1 MRTGVFAGVPAAPL
15 PPRHPVRRDAHGEQ
29 PNTSTASPKG
39 AHPAGA
45 RGCHQGRGVAR
56 TLAAG
61 AASGPNG
68 RMTGGQISVF
78 LADDNLI
85 VREGVRAMLALEPDI
100 EVVGMACDYDGLV
113 AKAEAAAPQ
122 VLVTDIRMPPSF
134 QREGIDAAKEL
145 RKRHPGTGVVVLS
158 QYDDPEYAVSLLSE
172 GAAGYAYLLKDAVA
186 EGDQLAAAVR
196 QVASGGSML
205 DPKIVDALTRPV
217 TGHTHELSPSEEE
230 LLHMVATGMPI
241 KAIAVARRTTLA
253 RAASDVERLFLT
265 ISRDA
270 SAGASGSLR
279 RLRLLH
285 QAIVDRE
292 EQGETLSRLLPGGL
306 AEKVRRE
313 GASIGDVEELDVTV
327 VMSDV
332 RGYSA
337 IAEKSD
343 LGRLAR
349 QVNTHRAEMNHA
361 VLDAGGTVMQF
372 IGDAVMA
379 VFGAPVPQVDH
390 ADRAVSAAVAMIERQ
405 AAVDERWA
413 RDRLPAFGLGI
424 GVSTGP
430 VAAALLGSQERLE
443 YTVVGDTVNM
453 AQRLQDQARPAGRIV
468 LSEATYA
475 ALRTP
480 VDAQRLEPLRV
491 KGREAP
497 VTAYVITAA
506 GGSARADGAA
516 PRVADGISGTG
527 GAA

>member
-1 MRTGVFAGVPAAPL
+1 
-15 PPRHPVRRDAHGEQ
+15 
-29 PNTSTASPKG
+29 
-39 AHPAGA
+39 
-45 RGCHQGRGVAR
+45 
-56 TLAAG
+56 
-61 AASGPNG
+61 
-68 RMTGGQISVF
+68 MTGGQISVF

-100 EVVGMACDYDGLV
+100 EVVGVACDYDELV
-113 AKAEAAAPQ
+113 AKAGAAAPQ
-122 VLVTDIRMPPSF
+122 VLVTDIRMPPKF

-145 RKRHPGTGVVVLS
+145 RKLHPGTGVVVLS

-186 EGDQLAAAVR
+186 EGDQLATAVR

-217 TGHTHELSPSEEE
+217 TADGELGTAEEE
-230 LLHMVATGMPI
+230 LLRMVAAGLPI
-241 KAIAVARRTTLA
+241 KAIAVARSTTP
-253 RAASDVERLFLT
+253 AAAAADVEDLFLK

-306 AEKVRRE
+306 ADKVRRD

-327 VMSDV
+327 LMSDV

-337 IAEKSD
+337 ITEKSD
-343 LGRLAR
+343 LSRLAH

-372 IGDAVMA
+372 VGDAVMA
-379 VFGAPVPQVDH
+379 VFGAPVPQDDH
-390 ADRAVSAAVAMIERQ
+390 ADRAVGAAVAMIERQ
-405 AAVDERWA
+405 AAVDERWVGEGM
-413 RDRLPAFGLGI
+413 PAFGLGI

-430 VAAALLGSQERLE
+430 VAAALLGSEERLE
-443 YTVVGDTVNM
+443 YTVVGDTVNL

-475 ALRTP
+475 ALRAP
-480 VDAQRLEPLRV
+480 VDAQRLGPLKV

-497 VTAYVITAA
+497 VNAYVITVAGGAA
-506 GGSARADGAA
+506 GAARADGAI
-516 PRVADGISGTG
+516 PRVAGAGGTP
-527 GAA
+527 

>member
-1 MRTGVFAGVPAAPL
+1 MA
-15 PPRHPVRRDAHGEQ
+15 
-29 PNTSTASPKG
+29 
-39 AHPAGA
+39 
-45 RGCHQGRGVAR
+45 
-56 TLAAG
+56 
-61 AASGPNG
+61 
-68 RMTGGQISVF
+68 GGQISVF
-78 LADDNLI
+78 LADDNVI
-85 VREGVRAMLALEPDI
+85 VREGVRAMLALEHDI
-100 EVVGMACDYDGLV
+100 EVVGVARDYDELV
-113 AKAEAAAPQ
+113 AGATAAAPQ

-134 QREGIDAAKEL
+134 QREGIDAAKEV

-186 EGDQLAAAVR
+186 EGDQLADAVR

-205 DPKIVDALTRPV
+205 DPKIVDALMRPV
-217 TGHTHELSPSEEE
+217 TADGELNPSEEE
-230 LLHMVATGMPI
+230 LLRMVAAGMPI
-241 KAIAVARRTTLA
+241 KAIGVALRTTP
-253 RAASDVERLFLT
+253 AAAAADVERLFLK

-306 AEKVRRE
+306 ADKVRRE

-327 VMSDV
+327 LMSDV

-343 LGRLAR
+343 PSRLAR

-372 IGDAVMA
+372 VGDAVMA
-379 VFGAPVPQVDH
+379 VFGAPVAQDDH
-390 ADRAVSAAVAMIERQ
+390 ADRAVGAALAMIERQ

-413 RDRLPAFGLGI
+413 GEGLPAFGLGI

-430 VAAALLGSQERLE
+430 VAAALLGSEERLE
-443 YTVVGDTVNM
+443 YTVVGDTVNL

-475 ALRTP
+475 ALRAP
-480 VDAQRLEPLRV
+480 VDAQRLAPLRV

-497 VTAYVITAA
+497 VSAFVITVA
-506 GGSARADGAA
+506 GGSAGADGAT
-516 PRVADGISGTG
+516 PRVATGIPGTG
-527 GAA
+527 GAS